1 MFLVKVF
8 NYVVDFDNFEVLVDF
23 RVFLLLSSYRET
35 SNDMNKY
42 Q

>member
-23 RVFLLLSSYRET
+23 RVFLLLSSCRET
-35 SNDMNKY
+35 SNDINKY